1 MVYGDTGKY
10 PPRAGGGSPQDKEH
24 TNFRK
29 IELWEAGRARA
40 FVSKSELSARLRLE
54 AKALGGWIEAGSP
67 WDWLGTPSESGSD
80 LLGLAASFTARARS
94 ELLVA
99 SGARPAEMPIQ
110 SAPASGGRDDP
121 LALRAVL
128 CPGGSCTKPERGL
141 EGGGAESRLV
151 GRSLRA
157 GSAGAG
163 QKHRRW
169 LLSAA
174 WGTEEPLRP
183 FRLTA
188 SFWRR

>member
-1 MVYGDTGKY
+1 
-10 PPRAGGGSPQDKEH
+10 
-24 TNFRK
+24 
-29 IELWEAGRARA
+29 
-40 FVSKSELSARLRLE
+40 
-54 AKALGGWIEAGSP
+54 
-67 WDWLGTPSESGSD
+67 
-80 LLGLAASFTARARS
+80 
-94 ELLVA
+94 
-99 SGARPAEMPIQ
+99 MPIQ

-128 CPGGSCTKPERGL
+128 GPGGSCTKPERGL
-141 EGGGAESRLV
+141 AGGGAESRLV

-183 FRLTA
+183 FRLTV